1 MLLAAAVLAAARPAA
16 AGCTSATPLVW
27 VSQPVVQNETALL
40 VATMSSAP
48 ADGGATVPMTFA
60 RLCPQTAA

>member
-40 VATMSSAP
+40 VATTSSA
-48 ADGGATVPMTFA
+48 ADAVPMTFA